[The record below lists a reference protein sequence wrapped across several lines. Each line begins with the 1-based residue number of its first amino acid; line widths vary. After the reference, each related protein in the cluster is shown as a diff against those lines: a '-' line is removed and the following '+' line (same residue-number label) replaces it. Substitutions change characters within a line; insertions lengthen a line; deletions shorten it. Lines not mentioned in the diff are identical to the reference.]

1 MANIIDVAKKAGVG
15 IATVSRVVNNSGYV
29 KKETREKVESV
40 IREIGFVSNE
50 IARSMALQKN
60 NLVAFLLPNST
71 HLFFGELIDAVEK
84 ELYRNGYMLMLC
96 NSSEHIE
103 KEITYI
109 EMLKRSR
116 VDALILLTNND
127 IEPYLEKRFPI
138 VSFDRRFEGV
148 PFVASDNYKGGV
160 MAAQYLLKKGSRHFM
175 FIGDDAQGEY
185 PVFSSEVAKRR
196 IGFIDELKH
205 HGIDNIINIEYP
217 LGDYKSIPES
227 VYQTVIDH
235 PEVDGIFTIDDI
247 IAAEVVRRME
257 KVGRNV
263 PNDVKIIGFDGGRE
277 TSNLGKAI
285 TSISQSPER
294 IAQAL
299 VENVLLLINGEKG
312 IDKIVPIEFIQG
324 ETA

>member
-1 MANIIDVAKKAGVG
+1 
-15 IATVSRVVNNSGYV
+15 V

-138 VSFDRRFEGV
+138 VTFDRRFEGV

-160 MAAQYLLKKGSRHFM
+160 LAAQYLLKKECRHFM
-175 FIGDDAQGEY
+175 FIGDDAQGEHS
-185 PVFSSEVAKRR
+185 VVNTEVAKRR
-196 IGFIDELKH
+196 IGFIEELKH

-217 LGDYKSIPES
+217 LGDYNSIPDL

-235 PEVDGIFTIDDI
+235 PEVDGIFTNNDI
-247 IAAEVVRRME
+247 IAAEVVRRLE

-263 PNDVKIIGFDGGRE
+263 PNDVKVIGFDGGRE
-277 TSNLGKAI
+277 TSNLGKTI

-299 VENVLLLINGEKG
+299 VENVLLLINGDAGK
-312 IDKIVPIEFIQG
+312 DKIIPIEFIHG

>member
-96 NSSEHIE
+96 NSSEQIE

-160 MAAQYLLKKGSRHFM
+160 MAAQYLLKKGCRHFM
-175 FIGDDAQGEY
+175 FIGDDAPGEY
-185 PVFSSEVAKRR
+185 SVFNSEVAKRR
-196 IGFIDELKH
+196 IGFIEELKH

-227 VYQTVIDH
+227 IYQTVIDH